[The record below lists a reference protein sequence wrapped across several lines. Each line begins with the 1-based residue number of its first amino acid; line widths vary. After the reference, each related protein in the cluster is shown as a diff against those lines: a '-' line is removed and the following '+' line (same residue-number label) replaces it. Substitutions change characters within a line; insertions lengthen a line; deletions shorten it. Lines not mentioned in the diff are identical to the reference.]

1 MRKSTLK
8 NLFDTHRP
16 FQIDGNFG
24 GTTAIHEM
32 IIQST
37 KDDIILLPAT
47 PKVWNDGHLHGSKV
61 RGGAI
66 VNLDWKNG
74 KPSRFEIISKEGGD
88 FNIIFK
94 EKQIPLKLKSGQSIL
109 LSENDFN

>member
-1 MRKSTLK
+1 M
-8 NLFDTHRP
+8 
-16 FQIDGNFG
+16 
-24 GTTAIHEM
+24 
-32 IIQST
+32 
-37 KDDIILLPAT
+37 
-47 PKVWNDGHLHGSKV
+47 
-61 RGGAI
+61 
-66 VNLDWKNG
+66 DWKNG

>member
-1 MRKSTLK
+1 
-8 NLFDTHRP
+8 
-16 FQIDGNFG
+16 
-24 GTTAIHEM
+24 M

-66 VNLDWKNG
+66 VNLDKKMANQL
-74 KPSRFEIISKEGGD
+74 D
-88 FNIIFK
+88 
-94 EKQIPLKLKSGQSIL
+94 LKSFRKRVVIL
-109 LSENDFN
+109 ILFLKKNKFHLN